1 MTEILVTGSAG
12 FIGFHVSKHLL
23 DRGDSVIGYDNL
35 NHYYDPTLKR
45 ARLKLLSRYP
55 NFKFYRANLEN
66 KKKMDTVFKEHVP
79 DKVCHLAAQ
88 AGVRYSIEDPD
99 AYIRSNIV
107 GTQNILEACRNF
119 DVTDLVYASSSSVYG
134 GNTKIPFSEK
144 DPVDHPI
151 ALYAATKRANELQ
164 AHVYSHLFGL
174 NTTGLRFFTVYGPY
188 GRPDMALF
196 KFTKNILENKP
207 IEVYNHGKMERDFT
221 YIDDIV
227 RGTVAA
233 IDRPFRNEVFNLGN
247 NKPIKLTYFIE
258 LIEKVLKKKAKKKL
272 LPMQEG
278 DVPRTCADIDHAK
291 ELLGYDPKVSI
302 EDGVKN
308 FLVWYQDYYG

>member
-12 FIGFHVSKHLL
+12 FIGFHVSKNLL

-35 NHYYDPTLKR
+35 NHYYDPRLKR

-55 NFKFYRANLEN
+55 NFKFHRANLEN
-66 KKKMDTVFKEHVP
+66 KKKMDMVFKEHVP

-119 DVTDLVYASSSSVYG
+119 EVTDLVYASSSSVYG
-134 GNTKIPFSEK
+134 GNKKVPFSEK
-144 DPVDHPI
+144 DPVDDPI

-196 KFTKNILENKP
+196 KFTKNILENRP
-207 IEVYNHGKMERDFT
+207 IDVYNHGKMERDFT

-233 IDRPFRNEVFNLGN
+233 IDRPFKNEVFNLGN

-258 LIEKVLKKKAKKKL
+258 LIEKVLKRKAKKNL

-302 EDGVKN
+302 ENGVKN